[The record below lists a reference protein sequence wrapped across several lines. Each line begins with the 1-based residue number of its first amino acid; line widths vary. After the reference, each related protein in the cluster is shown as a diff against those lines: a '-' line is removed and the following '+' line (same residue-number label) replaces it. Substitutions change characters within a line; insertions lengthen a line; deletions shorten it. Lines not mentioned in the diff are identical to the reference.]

1 MIARQ
6 KPMELIDGKFYRGS
20 EEIKPEFGNKEQ
32 IALMHET
39 ERRIKALN
47 DDGLIVR
54 PALEIIYRY
63 EIEFKCVCGQSVWKE
78 DESEDRKDIDLTG
91 ECKCQRCNK
100 RYKVSKENGD
110 MIVKLIHSGNS
121 KLPNIA

>member
-1 MIARQ
+1 MIERQ
-6 KPMELIDGKFYRGS
+6 KPMELIDGKFYRGI

-47 DDGLIVR
+47 DDGLIAY
-54 PALEIIYRY
+54 PTFEIIYRY

-78 DESEDRKDIDLTG
+78 DQSEHKSDIDLTG
-91 ECKCQRCNK
+91 ECKCQRCRK
-100 RYKVSKENGD
+100 QYKVTKENGN
-110 MIVKLIHSGNS
+110 MIVKLI
-121 KLPNIA
+121 P